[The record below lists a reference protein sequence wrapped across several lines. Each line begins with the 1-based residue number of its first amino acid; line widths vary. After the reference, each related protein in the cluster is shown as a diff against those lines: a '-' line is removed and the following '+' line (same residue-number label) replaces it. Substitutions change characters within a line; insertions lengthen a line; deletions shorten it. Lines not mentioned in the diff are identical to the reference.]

1 MTRYRYFTAST
12 LDGFLADDEHSL
24 AWLFKHD
31 IDENGPGSTAAFLVD
46 VGAQVMGSSTYMWVL
61 EHDREWLPEIPT
73 FVFTHRS
80 LEAANEHVSFVAGD
94 PVDHRGALESAAG
107 GRDVCVMGVVA
118 SRQNSRGPGCSPR
131 RWSRSRPRPSVQ
143 GSRCSAVPSI
153 SNSRGA
159 SGTVT
164 SWWSGTTSRGH

>member
-31 IDENGPGSTAAFLVD
+31 IDEKGPDNTAAFLVD

-73 FVFTHRS
+73 FVFTHLRVHPPQS
-80 LEAANEHVSFVAGD
+80 
-94 PVDHRGALESAAG
+94 G
-107 GRDVCVMGVVA
+107 GGERACLL
-118 SRQNSRGPGCSPR
+118 RRRGPC
-131 RWSRSRPRPSVQ
+131 
-143 GSRCSAVPSI
+143 GS
-153 SNSRGA
+153 
-159 SGTVT
+159 
-164 SWWSGTTSRGH
+164 SWGS

>member
-107 GRDVCVMGVVA
+107 GRDVWVMGGWWH
-118 SRQNSRGPGCSPR
+118 RGRIRGGRDARRGGGLDRARDPRFREAAVRRCLRSPTHGVR
-131 RWSRSRPRPSVQ
+131 AEP
-143 GSRCSAVPSI
+143 
-153 SNSRGA
+153 
-159 SGTVT
+159 
-164 SWWSGTTSRGH
+164 